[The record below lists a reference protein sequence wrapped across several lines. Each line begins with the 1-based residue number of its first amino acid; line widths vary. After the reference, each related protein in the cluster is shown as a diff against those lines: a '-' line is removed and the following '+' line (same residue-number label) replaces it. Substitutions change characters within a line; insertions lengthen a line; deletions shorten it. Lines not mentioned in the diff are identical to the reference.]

1 MNPRRRIGL
10 IMPAQDSTSE
20 PDFALALGL
29 KDYSIHGQ
37 RIWDGFDISGKARM
51 DRMNTEID
59 TAAKYLTQA
68 EVDAVAYCCTTG
80 SFYRGPGWDVEIIEK
95 LEAASGVPA
104 VATTPSVAAALSHI
118 GARKISVVTPYPQ
131 WNNDRLREYFTAKGF
146 EVLNVDTPADASV
159 FGFNMCNHDPET
171 VLEFGVE
178 RCLPEADTLLVSCTG
193 WRSLEVVEELEARTG
208 KMVVTANQAS
218 IWCLLNKMGW
228 DASISGCGE
237 LLANRTP
244 AAVG

>member
-1 MNPRRRIGL
+1 MSPRKRIGL

-20 PDFALALGL
+20 ADFALALGL
-29 KDYSIHGQ
+29 EDYSIHGQ
-37 RIWDGFDISGKARM
+37 RIWDGFDISGAERM
-51 DRMNTEID
+51 DRMNSEID

-118 GARKISVVTPYPQ
+118 GARKVSVVTPYPQ

-146 EVLNVDTPADASV
+146 DVLNVDTPADASDV
-159 FGFNMCNHDPET
+159 RVQHVQP
-171 VLEFGVE
+171 
-178 RCLPEADTLLVSCTG
+178 
-193 WRSLEVVEELEARTG
+193 
-208 KMVVTANQAS
+208 
-218 IWCLLNKMGW
+218 
-228 DASISGCGE
+228 
-237 LLANRTP
+237 
-244 AAVG
+244 